1 MIRNTLGWWKPVG
14 RGPKQALGGI
24 SSGISW
30 SHFQGSYRDRWS
42 LWKGRHWILAA
53 SPAQAG
59 WGFAPS
65 FPRKP
70 KLWMSTSSDRLGNAA
85 ESPWLWKPAVGLLIG
100 IPAFHTHSWDE
111 RPSVTASL
119 MQYTSIAFEKMS
131 LGKESLH
138 YSPVLFFLNF
148 VLQDKWYWLAFLQR
162 PLARH
167 SDSYHG
173 YQQIKLRS
181 CLENRSL
188 ALLWWPWV
196 LKWKKLSVCT
206 A

>member
-42 LWKGRHWILAA
+42 LWKGRRWILAA

-59 WGFAPS
+59 WGVAPS

-111 RPSVTASL
+111 RPSVTAYL
-119 MQYTSIAFEKMS
+119 TQYTSIAFEKMS

-148 VLQDKWYWLAFLQR
+148 MFCRTNDTGLLSFRDHLPVT
-162 PLARH
+162 
-167 SDSYHG
+167 
-173 YQQIKLRS
+173 QIVIMGT
-181 CLENRSL
+181 NRSNSEAAWRIGPL
-188 ALLWWPWV
+188 R
-196 LKWKKLSVCT
+196 CYGDREY
-206 A
+206 